1 VPTPSSNVYLGRT
14 PEAVLGELTSVKDL
28 LHGVDDS
35 IEHLLT
41 AIDTPQEAIPTLH
54 TPPEHAPIA
63 PCKALVDKAADTT
76 TDLQLNLN
84 QADIA
89 ELAELLE
96 DNDKP
101 AINSEIASPDHVTNT
116 NKTTL
121 HHQLTAEPPP
131 ATPLEPVAD
140 DPAQNLAEDLVAEN
154 IVADIVEEAVAEI
167 VESVVAQYLPQLK
180 HILSLRLTAA
190 LQSPTENSP
199 DHSDSHRTA

>member
-1 VPTPSSNVYLGRT
+1 MPTPSSNVYLGRT

-63 PCKALVDKAADTT
+63 PCKAPVDKEANAA
-76 TDLQLNLN
+76 
-84 QADIA
+84 
-89 ELAELLE
+89 
-96 DNDKP
+96 
-101 AINSEIASPDHVTNT
+101 NT